1 MIVASSSG
9 RVIGNNNKLPWH
21 ISEELKYFKAMTNGG
36 VVVMGRKTFENLP
49 KPLAGRTNLVF
60 TRGDVD
66 ISKWCGQGYDIQ
78 KTSIFD
84 YIQERYP
91 SKDIWIAGGKTIYE
105 QALEQNLPER
115 LYISNVYGDYE
126 GDIYFP
132 KIPDCYDLVDIINK
146 ETFCIKKY
154 ISKVKLAP
162 SKV

>member
-1 MIVASSSG
+1 MINMIVASSSG

-36 VVVMGRKTFENLP
+36 VVVMGRKTFESLP

-84 YIQERYP
+84 YIEERYP
-91 SKDIWIAGGKTIYE
+91 KKTIWIAGGSSIYSHV
-105 QALEQNLPER
+105 LENRIAHNIYHSE
-115 LYISNVYGDYE
+115 IEGEYE
-126 GDIYFP
+126 GDAFLDVFP
-132 KIPDCYDLVDIINK
+132 EEYELVG
-146 ETFCIKKY
+146 TFRTCEKFVVSKY
-154 ISKVKLAP
+154 SLRK
-162 SKV
+162 